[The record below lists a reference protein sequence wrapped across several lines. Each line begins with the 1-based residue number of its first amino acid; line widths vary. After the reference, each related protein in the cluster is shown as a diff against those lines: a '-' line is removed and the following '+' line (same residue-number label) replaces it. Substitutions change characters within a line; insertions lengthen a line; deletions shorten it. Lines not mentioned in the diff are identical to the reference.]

1 MSDLV
6 LLQEEL
12 TNLNKIY
19 PSMDSKDLTTSP
31 QTFSTLSLNDVPDE
45 VILRVFSNLEI
56 KDFIRC
62 GQVSKRIRAI
72 SQDQSLW
79 LKINLY
85 ENKSVATGFLEYV
98 LNNGCKYLGLGFTQI
113 GQIDGESL
121 KCNSSQL
128 KCLDLSFCQ
137 SSRQVFDDLLSSC
150 HSLEKLS
157 LASQCHIML
166 NKDLVKTM
174 CHQFGATLQ
183 VLNVSNCYRPN
194 MEIMDLEM
202 IQLLIDSF
210 SQLKEVNFGN
220 TYLSEESLD
229 YVCNNLG
236 ENIVK
241 LGLCNQARTTI

>member
-1 MSDLV
+1 
-6 LLQEEL
+6 
-12 TNLNKIY
+12 
-19 PSMDSKDLTTSP
+19 MDSKDITTSP
-31 QTFSTLSLNDVPDE
+31 QKFSTLSLNDVPDE
-45 VILRVFSNLEI
+45 VILRVFSNLEF

-79 LKINLY
+79 LRINLF

-150 HSLEKLS
+150 HSLEGCYSFGLTLGRSFWLICSYLLS
-157 LASQCHIML
+157 FVITGGSLIGYSFYL
-166 NKDLVKTM
+166 
-174 CHQFGATLQ
+174 GA
-183 VLNVSNCYRPN
+183 
-194 MEIMDLEM
+194 
-202 IQLLIDSF
+202 
-210 SQLKEVNFGN
+210 
-220 TYLSEESLD
+220 
-229 YVCNNLG
+229 
-236 ENIVK
+236 
-241 LGLCNQARTTI
+241 